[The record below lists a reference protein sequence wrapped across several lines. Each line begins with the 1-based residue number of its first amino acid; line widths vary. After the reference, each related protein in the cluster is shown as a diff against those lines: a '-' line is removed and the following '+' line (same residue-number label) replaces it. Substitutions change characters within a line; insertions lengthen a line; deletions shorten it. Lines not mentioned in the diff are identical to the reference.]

1 MTVPPLCLL
10 ELHFRAVRPIN
21 KLPHFHGPQWYALI
35 KHLIKPYLKDD
46 RDPATFTFA
55 LHPIETGVF
64 SYAEGEA
71 IHLGLSLSI
80 DELPLIAPMLSQ
92 FNTLTAPD
100 GHFLPSRTIVLEG
113 IMCRITGERIGPAS
127 LFKPNSVGRLS
138 SEHIEE
144 EIDLLTELEEFS
156 LIFYSPLRLTR
167 PITKKEKGHRY
178 CDEGFFFSSYAPS
191 IPIEHLLTGIKRR
204 IEFISPG
211 GMKDE
216 IITPNPLPPVF
227 IADGGLIWHDVS
239 YGNRLIKTMGGVVGG
254 LLIRG
259 RPSRWI
265 AELLVLGQ
273 YTGLGKNRAFGF
285 GGYIIPEL
293 EGARRIKSFSRGKS
307 LFKRAVEPELLKNA
321 LMRLPI
327 SSPGLDGITVEDI
340 KRVKDNFIKN
350 LHQSLLSGTYEQGG
364 LKKYRMPKEDGKFR
378 DIYIQNVSDRIVHK
392 AYADFLAPI
401 VDRLLLT
408 SAYAYRRGLSRK
420 SAAESLKEA
429 MAEGYSCGVKAD
441 IATFFDSVNLK
452 KLSYFLEGLF
462 AFDELPSK
470 ISTLLEHFSSLG
482 VRGLPQG
489 SPLSPVLSNLYLTGF
504 DKNMENQGFR
514 LARYADDFVILT
526 KDGLPKEEL
535 LKRIQKSLSRL
546 DLSLKEEKIEEVR
559 KDTPLKFLGY
569 LVSEAG
575 ISEAEKEKGDEEE
588 WPPIFKDEWI
598 TGEPVYLTCLSRGA
612 YSNGPDLVVKS
623 ENDEVEN
630 IPWSSI
636 GRIVVVGRSSVSGGV
651 VYRAVREGIP
661 VVFIDI
667 LGRARGSFY
676 PEYYEMPDI
685 SNLQDKFANDI
696 DYTLAFAREIISAKI
711 HNSIVLLRR
720 NGIESKDLKELE
732 DKALEASSIEALR
745 GYEGAAAKVF
755 FSEFAHLVEPFEFKG
770 RIYHPPDGPVNVMLS
785 LGYTILYNRIAAV
798 LKAKGFK
805 ARLGFFHKGRGAHNA
820 LASDL
825 LEELRHIAERVTL
838 SLIHRSEIHM
848 EDFQITKRKE
858 IEISRITGEGFRK
871 FIRRFEKVMAS
882 KASYTGRRMSYNL
895 YLDEMVDN
903 LKRSLKLKIPYT
915 AMRID

>member
-10 ELHFRAVRPIN
+10 ELHFRAVKPIN
-21 KLPHFHGPQWYALI
+21 NLPYFHGPQWYALI
-35 KHLIKPYLKDD
+35 KHLIKPYLQDA
-46 RDPATFTFA
+46 RDHATFTFA
-55 LHPIETGVF
+55 IHPIETGVF
-64 SYAEGEA
+64 SYSEDDA

-80 DELPLIAPMLSQ
+80 DELPLIAPMLSR
-92 FNTLTAPD
+92 FNTLTATE
-100 GHFLPSRTIVLEG
+100 GHFLPSQTIILEE
-113 IMCRITGERIGPAS
+113 IMCRINSERIEPAS
-127 LFKPNSVGRLS
+127 LFKPDSAGRLS

-144 EIDLLTELEEFS
+144 EIDLLTELEEFT
-156 LIFYSPLRLTR
+156 LIFYSPLRLPR

-178 CDEGFFFSSYAPS
+178 CDEDFFFSSYGPS
-191 IPIEHLLTGIKRR
+191 VPIEHLLTGIKRR
-204 IEFISPG
+204 IESISPD
-211 GMKDE
+211 GMKDK
-216 IITPNPLPPVF
+216 IITTFPVPF
-227 IADGGLIWHDVS
+227 VADGSLIWHDVS
-239 YGNRLIKTMGGVVGG
+239 YGNHFKKTMGGVMGG

-259 RPSRWI
+259 RPSREI
-265 AELLVLGQ
+265 AELLILGQ
-273 YTGLGKNRAFGF
+273 YTGLGKNRAFGL

-293 EGARRIKSFSRGKS
+293 DGVRKIKSFSRGKS
-307 LFKRAVEPELLKNA
+307 LVERATEPELLKDA
-321 LMRLPI
+321 LMKLPN
-327 SSPGLDGITVEDI
+327 SSPGPDGITVEDI
-340 KRVKDNFIKN
+340 KKVKDNFIKS
-350 LHQSLLSGTYEQGG
+350 LHDGLLSDTYEQGG
-364 LKKYRMPKEDGKFR
+364 LKKYKMLKEDGKFR
-378 DIYIQNVSDRIVHK
+378 DIYVQNVSDRIVHK

-420 SAAESLKEA
+420 SAVESLKEA

-452 KLSYFLEGLF
+452 KLSYFLEGLLS
-462 AFDELPSK
+462 FDELPSR
-470 ISTLLEHFSSLG
+470 ISKLLDHFSSMG

-535 LKRIQKSLSRL
+535 LHKIQRSLSRL
-546 DLSLKEEKIEEVR
+546 DLCLKEEKIMEVR
-559 KDTPLKFLGY
+559 KDIPFKFLGY
-569 LVSEAG
+569 LVSEKG
-575 ISEAEKEKGDEEE
+575 IFESEKEEKQEEE
-588 WPPIFKDEWI
+588 WVPLFKDEWI
-598 TGEPVYLTCLSRGA
+598 TGEPVYLTTLSRGA
-612 YSNGPDLVVKS
+612 YSNGPDLIVKS
-623 ENDEVEN
+623 EDDNYEK
-630 IPWSSI
+630 IPWSRI
-636 GRIVVVGRSSVSGGV
+636 GRIVVVGRSSISGGV
-651 VYRAVREGIP
+651 VYRAVKEGIP

-685 SNLQDKFANDI
+685 LDLQVHFTKDKNYI
-696 DYTLAFAREIISAKI
+696 VAFSKEIVSAKI
-711 HNSIVLLRR
+711 HNSLVLLRR
-720 NGIESKDLKELE
+720 NGIESKTLKELE
-732 DKALEASSIEALR
+732 EKALEAESIEALR
-745 GYEGAAAKVF
+745 GYEGAAAKAYF
-755 FSEFAHLVEPFEFKG
+755 AEFAHLVEPFEFKG
-770 RIYHPPDGPVNVMLS
+770 RNYHPPDGPVNVMLS
-785 LGYTILYNRIAAV
+785 LGYTILYNRIAAA
-798 LKAKGFK
+798 LKYKGFN

-871 FIRRFEKVMAS
+871 FIRRFEKIMAS

-903 LKRSLKLKIPYT
+903 LKRSLKLKIPYR